1 VNSEWRLAISDWCMI
16 FFGGQCSCTAE
27 KFFGASE
34 DAPSSYGILGSPGG
48 SPSQK
53 PSEFGA
59 QKKLVINHWLKP
71 VAWIVDGANHAT
83 DFSP

>member
-1 VNSEWRLAISDWCMI
+1 VHDFS
-16 FFGGQCSCTAE
+16 GGQCFCTAE
-27 KFFGASE
+27 KFFGASK
-34 DAPSSYGILGSPGG
+34 DASSSYGILGSPGG

>member
-1 VNSEWRLAISDWCMI
+1 MVKQQRMASSDWRI
-16 FFGGQCSCTAE
+16 VLEGSAPALPK

-59 QKKLVINHWLKP
+59 QKKTCHQPLAK
-71 VAWIVDGANHAT
+71 ASGMDR
-83 DFSP
+83 